1 MSHPRRWR
9 IDATARAAGS
19 LVLLAVTGGCYTYRP
34 VEVPGPEV
42 GAQVSAELS
51 RDGSSAM
58 TPVLGPD
65 VASVN
70 GKVVEAS
77 ADTLRLSLVSV
88 TNQRGIPTS
97 WRGELVP
104 VPRAGVNNLGQRRLA
119 TGGTALLSVGITA
132 GLYVLYRLIGGPS
145 IIEGSGGTG
154 GGGGQ

>member
-9 IDATARAAGS
+9 IRAAARAAGS
-19 LVLLAVTGGCYTYRP
+19 LVLLAVTAGCYTYRP
-34 VEVPGPEV
+34 VETPSPKV
-42 GAQVSAELS
+42 GAQVSAELT
-51 RDGSSAM
+51 RDGTSAM

-65 VASVN
+65 VAEVN

-104 VPRAGVNNLGQRRLA
+104 VPRAGVNSLGQRRLA
-119 TGGTALLSVGITA
+119 PGGTALLSVGITA
-132 GLYVLYRLIGGPS
+132 GLYLLYRLIGGPS